1 MNYIKNLEIFKI
13 LSEKHKESCNNEEI
27 FFDKNNKNILIPLM
41 NNAELFKL
49 VLEKELELDID
60 KNNIFFTKQYGS
72 NENILLQLINNE
84 ILFSIVLEEELRVFN
99 DNPKQIFTNS
109 KTGKI
114 KPFKPDMYNPNVNN
128 IKLIVETAIEIL
140 NVEEFNVYAQ
150 HLWSLLR
157 KNFGEEYIQNL
168 QKQVQEKKEKEQ
180 LTKQSM
186 SLQQVENDLKEQG
199 RDTKLVETPR
209 IPN

>member
-60 KNNIFFTKQYGS
+60 KNNILFTKQYGS

-84 ILFSIVLEEELRVFN
+84 KLFPIVLEEELKFFN
-99 DNPKQIFTNS
+99 DNPKQIFINN
-109 KTGKI
+109 KTKKI
-114 KPFKPDMYNPNVNN
+114 EPFVPCIYKLNINN
-128 IKLIVETAIEIL
+128 IKLIVETAIKIL
-140 NVEEFNVYAQ
+140 NVEEFNTYTRN
-150 HLWSLLR
+150 LLDLLR
-157 KNFGEEYIQNL
+157 RQVGEEYVQNL
-168 QKQVQEKKEKEQ
+168 QKQVQDKEQEQ
-180 LTKQSM
+180 LTQQST
-186 SLQQVENDLKEQG
+186 SLQQVENDLKEQEHN
-199 RDTKLVETPR
+199 TKLVETPT
-209 IPN
+209 IPD